1 MPGMGR
7 GHSLSGFHKEES
19 IGWCWICIK
28 NAVGRGSFIQMAF
41 GMLSCKFRAMN
52 MCHAAWRAKNHFIY
66 QLIAWGKGHI
76 S

>member
-1 MPGMGR
+1 VV
-7 GHSLSGFHKEES
+7 LDLHKN
-19 IGWCWICIK
+19 G
-28 NAVGRGSFIQMAF
+28 VGRGAFIQMAF

-52 MCHAAWRAKNHFIY
+52 MCHAAWRAKNDFIY